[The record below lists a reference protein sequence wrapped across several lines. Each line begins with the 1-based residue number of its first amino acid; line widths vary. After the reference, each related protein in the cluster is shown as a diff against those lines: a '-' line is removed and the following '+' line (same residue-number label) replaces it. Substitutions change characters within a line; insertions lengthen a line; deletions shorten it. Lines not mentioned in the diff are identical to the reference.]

1 MPKNKPNPQQ
11 VDINETIT
19 VNIKNEPIVT
29 EFLKLIDQ
37 IKIQMD
43 IAPSTKDFV
52 TNSFRLK
59 QIINALKI
67 IKTFPKEI
75 KSGEDLGDFE
85 GIGKGTISRINEII
99 ETGKLS
105 EIKVS
110 KTNEKYSKYVEELQ
124 KIHGIGQ
131 VTAYN
136 LVVKQGIKTI
146 EDLKKAY
153 NDGTIELND
162 VIVTGLKYHGVY
174 QEKIPRDEVT
184 EINKYLEKMAKKVD
198 KQLTI
203 TICGSYRRQRP
214 TSNDVDVLLTHP
226 KIKTK
231 LQLTTQDN
239 NYLRKFVEVLKKN
252 KFILDDLTDKDYE
265 MKYMGYCQY
274 NKNPVRRIDIRYIP
288 YDSFAAA
295 MLYFSGPAG
304 FNVKMRSLAE
314 SLNYLL
320 NEYGIYKLIGDK
332 KKRIKTTSE
341 KDIFDILGMEYLT
354 PEKRN

>member
-1 MPKNKPNPQQ
+1 M
-11 VDINETIT
+11 
-19 VNIKNEPIVT
+19 
-29 EFLKLIDQ
+29 KLLHQ

-52 TNSFRLK
+52 SNSFRLK

-75 KSGEDLGDFE
+75 KSGDDLEGIE
-85 GIGKGTISRINEII
+85 GIGKGTKSRIDEILK
-99 ETGKLS
+99 TGKLS

-146 EDLKKAY
+146 EDLKRAY

-162 VIVTGLKYHGVY
+162 VIVTGLKYHGIY

-184 EINKYLEKMAKKVD
+184 EINKYLEKMAKKID

-203 TICGSYRRQRP
+203 MICGSYRRQRP
-214 TSNDVDVLLTHP
+214 TSNDIDVLLTHP

-239 NYLRKFVEVLKKN
+239 NYLRKFVEILTKA

-265 MKYMGYCQY
+265 MKYMGYCKY

-288 YDSFAAA
+288 NDSFASSQ
-295 MLYFSGPAG
+295 LYFSGPAG
-304 FNVKMRSLAE
+304 FNVKMRALAE
-314 SLNYLL
+314 NLGYLL
-320 NEYGIYKLIGDK
+320 NEYGIYKLVGDK
-332 KKRIKTTSE
+332 KKRIKISTE

-354 PEKRN
+354 PDKRT